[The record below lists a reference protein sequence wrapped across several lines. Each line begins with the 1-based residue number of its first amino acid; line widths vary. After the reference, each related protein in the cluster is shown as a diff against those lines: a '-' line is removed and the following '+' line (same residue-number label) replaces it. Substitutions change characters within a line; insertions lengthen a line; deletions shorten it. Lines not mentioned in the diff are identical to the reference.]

1 MFFKYVYYL
10 SSMLQ
15 GAQKKNVV
23 LSGEAMKEMAKQA
36 KANREERKL
45 TVGVE
50 FEKSVYLCIQN
61 DHSAYS

>member
-1 MFFKYVYYL
+1 
-10 SSMLQ
+10 
-15 GAQKKNVV
+15 
-23 LSGEAMKEMAKQA
+23 MKEMAKQA

-50 FEKSVYLCIQN
+50 FEKSVYPYIQN